1 MTTLELLSPAK
12 DLECG
17 IAAIDCGADAVYI
30 GARRFGARAA
40 AVNGTGD
47 LRELA
52 AYAHL
57 FGAKVYATVN
67 TILYDD
73 ELEDT
78 EQLIQELYDAGVD
91 ALLVQDMAVLGM
103 KRPPIALHAST
114 QTDNSSVEKVR
125 WLASQGFRRTVLA
138 RELSAEQI
146 QEIHKAVPGMEL
158 EVFVHGALCVSMS
171 GLCYASQYCY
181 HRSANRGECA
191 QVCRL
196 PYDLV
201 DSDGFK
207 VSEHKHLLS
216 LKDLCRLPSLEEL
229 AQAGAVSFK
238 IEGRLKDAGYVKNV
252 TAAYNDALNALV
264 RKHPKEYCRASQGIC
279 RYNFKPNVNKT
290 FNRGYSDYFLHGR
303 QPGIASFDTPK
314 AIGERVGKVKEVRGG
329 AVVVAGTATFSNGDG
344 LCFFD
349 HGELYGF
356 RINRAEGNHL
366 YPHQMLRNLRL
377 GAVLYRNN
385 DEAFAKQ
392 LAHGV
397 EKRKMPVDITLEADE
412 KGFLLTARASGIHA
426 SSLVETS
433 MELQVARSPQKENI
447 ERVLS
452 KLGNTPFEL
461 RKLSLSD
468 DFQLFIPSAA
478 LTAARRE
485 LTDKLQEALRER
497 ALERR
502 DKEGKAQ
509 KQNAQ
514 AVAPPSYQLPYEYN
528 CGNRM
533 SRDFY
538 ESRGVSPAPAFELQV
553 PSASGEAVNRFA
565 QTDELSQSEKLSQAE
580 KISQSEKISLTVGL
594 SPSERSSQAE
604 KSSQADGLSSSEK
617 SSQSAGLSSSE
628 KSSLSVGKSSC
639 RIMQCKHCLR
649 YEAGFC
655 VRRGGSA
662 PKWKEP
668 VYLVPCDDS
677 GRRFRL
683 EFDCKHCQMN
693 IYAE

>member
-103 KRPPIALHAST
+103 KRPPVALHAST

-138 RELSAEQI
+138 RELSAEEI
-146 QEIHKAVPGMEL
+146 REIHQAVPGMEL
-158 EVFVHGALCVSMS
+158 EVFVHGALCVSFS

-181 HRSANRGECA
+181 RRSANRGECA

-201 DSDGFK
+201 DSEGFK

-216 LKDLCRLPSLEEL
+216 LKDLCRLPALEEL
-229 AQAGAVSFK
+229 ADAGAVSFK

-264 RKHPKEYCRASQGIC
+264 KRRPKEFRRASQGIC
-279 RYNFKPNVNKT
+279 RYNFKPDVNKT
-290 FNRGYSDYFLHGR
+290 FNRGYTDYFLHGR

-314 AIGERVGKVKEVRGG
+314 AIGERIGKVKEVRGG
-329 AVVVAGTATFSNGDG
+329 AIIVAGTATFSNGDG

-349 HGELYGF
+349 RGELFGF
-356 RINRAEGNHL
+356 RVNRAEGNHL
-366 YPHQMLRNLRL
+366 YPHQMPRNLRP
-377 GAVLYRNN
+377 GAVLFRNN
-385 DEAFAKQ
+385 DEAFAKV

-397 EKRKMPVDITLEADE
+397 EKRKLPIDILLEIND
-412 KGFLLTARASGIHA
+412 KGFRLSVKITEGNPDIDVS
-426 SSLVETS
+426 VENE
-433 MELQVARSPQKENI
+433 MELQVARSPQKENVK
-447 ERVLS
+447 RVLS

-461 RKLSLSD
+461 RKLSLPD
-468 DFQLFIPSAA
+468 DFQMFIPAAA

-485 LTDKLQEALRER
+485 LTDKLEEALRSK

-502 DKEGKAQ
+502 DREGREQMSSLKSGQ
-509 KQNAQ
+509 TM
-514 AVAPPSYQLPYEYN
+514 APPQYQKSYEYN
-528 CGNRM
+528 CSNRM
-533 SRDFY
+533 SREFY
-538 ESRGVSPAPAFELQV
+538 ESLGVSPAPAFELKV
-553 PSASGEAVNRFA
+553 PSAS
-565 QTDELSQSEKLSQAE
+565 EK
-580 KISQSEKISLTVGL
+580 G
-594 SPSERSSQAE
+594 
-604 KSSQADGLSSSEK
+604 
-617 SSQSAGLSSSE
+617 
-628 KSSLSVGKSSC
+628 SC

-655 VRRGGSA
+655 VARGGVA

-683 EFDCKHCQMN
+683 EFDCKHCRMN